1 MPESNLSETLANV
14 ELEPGVIPAEWIL
27 NGNPETR
34 SKILGRSHDL
44 LAHVIVWE
52 CGAVSYKWHYN
63 QDEAYVVLSGEGFVT
78 DEKGA
83 ERRVG
88 PGDVVFFPAGTNT
101 TWRHPDHFKKIAV
114 LKESVA
120 RPLGVGLKLWNKL
133 LRMLGIADASP
144 FRGSAERSQR
154 SR

>member
-1 MPESNLSETLANV
+1 MTRARIDAAGEHRTHALRHHVEKVLA
-14 ELEPGVIPAEWIL
+14 A
-27 NGNPETR
+27 
-34 SKILGRSHDL
+34 LGHP
-44 LAHVIVWE
+44 
-52 CGAVSYKWHYN
+52 
-63 QDEAYVVLSGEGFVT
+63 EGFVT

-133 LRMLGIADASP
+133 LRMLGFTETSP
-144 FRGSAERSQR
+144 FRSSAKRSQR
-154 SR
+154 SG